1 MIQLDSNDSPLFRR
15 VYTALAL
22 LALAGAAWL
31 GYRGWRLG
39 WPSGA
44 LKITLLLAAVGV
56 GGLVSVALAP
66 PPRVDRPGRRS
77 TRPRG

>member
-22 LALAGAAWL
+22 LALAGAAWV

-39 WPSGA
+39 WPAGT
-44 LKITLLLAAVGV
+44 LKVALLLAAVGV

-66 PPRVDRPGRRS
+66 PPRVDRRSDRPTRR
-77 TRPRG
+77 RG